1 MEKAL
6 EERMEAVKKAR
17 ENHLRNRKIAME
29 VVDFLTTKE
38 LTMND
43 VKVVL
48 DEAYNYAKRK
58 AILK

>member
-6 EERMEAVKKAR
+6 KERLEAVKKAK

-29 VVDFLTTKE
+29 VVDFLATKE
-38 LTMND
+38 LTMKD
-43 VKVVL
+43 VK
-48 DEAYNYAKRK
+48 DEAYNYATHK